1 MPEMET
7 TSIEALILA
16 NHVEAIN
23 GLLYISGGGWT
34 DMHRRIQ
41 DNAVPPSHFGVGVS
55 IRVPW
60 HETNED
66 HTIMIEVQHEDS
78 TLTVARAEGTM
89 KLGRP
94 PQLTRGDIQHAVI
107 AMSVDTIFP
116 DAGGYRVIARLD
128 GDKVTVT
135 WPFRVHDVRA

>member
-1 MPEMET
+1 
-7 TSIEALILA
+7 
-16 NHVEAIN
+16 
-23 GLLYISGGGWT
+23 
-34 DMHRRIQ
+34 
-41 DNAVPPSHFGVGVS
+41 VS

-66 HTIMIEVQHEDS
+66 HTIMIEVQNEDS